1 MSAAGVPFS
10 EPRGSYALSA
20 LALGPSLLYY
30 WLTSIP
36 MFELLFT
43 HPLWAYRTGQFAFA
57 SAWPLW
63 LLVSSILL
71 AVVVI
76 VATLW
81 RRRQLGWRL
90 LLPVG
95 VLQSLLAAA
104 VLCLLWRPVLNVE
117 RVRDRENVLA
127 VAIDASAS
135 MAYGDANQSRLQE
148 VAAALQKGALAKLED
163 TFEVRLFSFAQTTT
177 PLESLDAIPAPGPQ
191 TRIGDSLVQVLQS
204 AGSVPLAGVVLFSDG
219 AENGGSLSEERL
231 TELASYGV
239 PIHTV
244 GVGPE
249 QVEGDLEL
257 ERLDLPASAPI
268 GSTVSAQVGIRH
280 SGPGTTRLRV
290 YDRDA
295 LIAARDIQLPRDS
308 NAMSLT
314 IDLPAGEAG
323 THELRFALDPLEGE
337 GNTINNTRTRVVDVP
352 ATRRNILYVEGE
364 PRWEYKFLRRA
375 AERDRALRIAS
386 VVRTTPNK
394 YYRQG
399 VDTAGELAEGFPVSA
414 AELYAYDAVVI
425 GSYEAA
431 SLRPEQHRLLKEFVD
446 QRGGSVLM
454 LAGRHGLAAGGW
466 QNAALAQ
473 TLPAQLGGR
482 QVAGLIQRPLRA
494 QPTLYGAQSPILRLD
509 ADAKRN
515 ADRWKNLPLLAD
527 YQAVGR
533 LKPGAIVLLE
543 GAVDRTRTP
552 LLLWQHYGR
561 GATFMLTTAST
572 LRWQMQLPPEDESH
586 ELFWRQLLHAISA
599 TAPPRASIQP
609 ERLAYDDER
618 NVRLVAEVRNERF
631 EPINDASVELRI
643 APQAEPAFVQ
653 PMQPSGQG
661 DGRYVAS
668 VDAATAGLYR
678 IEMTARTG
686 GREVGSA
693 ITHVLRTDGVAEHFA
708 TNQHR
713 AVLERLAAMTGGR
726 YWPLADLDGL
736 AAAIPYSKAG
746 VIERQTL
753 DLWNLPIVFLVLLAL
768 KLGEWLLRLRWGRL

>member
-1 MSAAGVPFS
+1 
-10 EPRGSYALSA
+10 
-20 LALGPSLLYY
+20 
-30 WLTSIP
+30 

-43 HPLWAYRTGQFAFA
+43 HPLWAYRTGRFAFA

-63 LLVSSILL
+63 LLAASIVL

-76 VATLW
+76 ASTLW

-95 VLQSLLAAA
+95 ILQSLLAAA
-104 VLCLLWRPVLNVE
+104 ILCLLWRPVLNVE

-135 MAYGDANQSRLQE
+135 MQYGDADQSRLQQ
-148 VAAALQKGALAKLED
+148 VAAALQKDTLAKLED
-163 TFEVRLFSFAQTTT
+163 TFEVRLFSFAQSTT
-177 PLESLDAIPAPGPQ
+177 PLESLDAIPPPGPQ

-257 ERLDLPASAPI
+257 ERLDVPASAPI

-280 SGPGTTRLRV
+280 TGPGNTRLRV
-290 YDRDA
+290 YDSDA
-295 LIAARDIQLPRDS
+295 LIAARDIELPADS
-308 NAMSLT
+308 NATSLT

-337 GNTINNTRTRVVDVP
+337 RNTVNNSRTRVVDVP

-375 AERDRALRIAS
+375 AERDRALRVAS

-399 VDTAGELAEGFPVSA
+399 IDSAAELADGFPGNP

-446 QRGGSVLM
+446 RRGGSVLM

-482 QVAGLIQRPLRA
+482 QVTTLVQRPVHA
-494 QPTLYGAQSPILRLD
+494 QPTLYGLQSPILRFD
-509 ADAKRN
+509 PDPKRN

-543 GAVDRTRTP
+543 ATADKMRTP

-586 ELFWRQLLHAISA
+586 EIFWRQLLHAISA
-599 TAPPRASIQP
+599 TAPPRASIEP

-631 EPINDASVELRI
+631 EPISDASVELRI
-643 APQAEPAFVQ
+643 APQAEPAFTQ

-668 VDAATAGLYR
+668 IDAATAGLYR
-678 IEMTARTG
+678 IDMIARAG
-686 GREVGSA
+686 NREVGTA
-693 ITHVLRTDGVAEHFA
+693 ITHVLRNDGVAEHFG
-708 TNQHR
+708 TYQHR
-713 AVLERLAAMTGGR
+713 AALERLATMTGGR
-726 YWPLADLDGL
+726 YWPLSDLAGL

>member
-1 MSAAGVPFS
+1 
-10 EPRGSYALSA
+10 
-20 LALGPSLLYY
+20 
-30 WLTSIP
+30 
-36 MFELLFT
+36 MFELLFS
-43 HPLWAYRTGQFAFA
+43 HPLWAYRTGRFAFV

-63 LLVSSILL
+63 LLAVSIVV
-71 AVVVI
+71 AVAVI

-95 VLQSLLAAA
+95 ILQSLLAAL

-135 MAYGDANQSRLQE
+135 MQYGDANQSRLQQ
-148 VAAALQKGALAKLED
+148 VAAALQKDTLKKLED
-163 TFEVRLFSFAQTTT
+163 TFDVRLFSFAQTTT
-177 PLESLDAIPAPGPQ
+177 PLESLDAIPPPGSQ

-249 QVEGDLEL
+249 QVQGDLEL
-257 ERLDLPASAPI
+257 ERLDVPASAPI

-280 SGPGTTRLRV
+280 SGPAATRLRV

-295 LIAARDIQLPRDS
+295 LIAARDIALPADS
-308 NAMSLT
+308 NATTLT

-323 THELRFALDPLEGE
+323 THELRFTLDPLEGE
-337 GNTINNTRTRVVDVP
+337 GNTINNTRTRVIDVP
-352 ATRRNILYVEGE
+352 ASRRNILYVEGE

-375 AERDRALRIAS
+375 AERDRALRVAS

-399 VDTAGELAEGFPVSA
+399 IDSAGELAEGFPVTP
-414 AELYAYDAVVI
+414 AELFAYDAVVI

-446 QRGGSVLM
+446 KRGGSVLM
-454 LAGRHGLAAGGW
+454 LGGRHGLAAGGW

-473 TLPAQLGGR
+473 TLPAQLVGR
-482 QVAGLIQRPLRA
+482 QVTALVQRPVHA
-494 QPTLYGAQSPILRLD
+494 QPTLYGLQSPILRFEPD
-509 ADAKRN
+509 PKRN

-527 YQAVGR
+527 YQTVGR

-543 GAVDRTRTP
+543 ATADRMRTP

-572 LRWQMQLPPEDESH
+572 LRWQMQLPPQDESH
-586 ELFWRQLLHAISA
+586 EIFWRQLLHAISA
-599 TAPPRASIQP
+599 TAPPRASVEP
-609 ERLAYDDER
+609 ERLTYDDER

-631 EPINDASVELRI
+631 EPINDANVELRI
-643 APQAEPAFVQ
+643 APQADPAFVQ

-668 VDAATAGLYR
+668 VDAATGGLYR
-678 IEMTARTG
+678 IEMTARAG
-686 GREVGSA
+686 GREVA
-693 ITHVLRTDGVAEHFA
+693 NATTHVLRNDGVAEHFG
-708 TNQHR
+708 TYQHR
-713 AVLERLAAMTGGR
+713 AALERLASMTGGR
-726 YWPLADLDGL
+726 YWPLSDLDGL

>member
-1 MSAAGVPFS
+1 
-10 EPRGSYALSA
+10 
-20 LALGPSLLYY
+20 
-30 WLTSIP
+30 

-63 LLVSSILL
+63 LLVAAILL
-71 AVVVI
+71 AVAVI

-81 RRRQLGWRL
+81 RRKQLGWRL
-90 LLPVG
+90 LLPIG
-95 VLQSLLAAA
+95 ILQSLLAAA
-104 VLCLLWRPVLNVE
+104 ILCLLWRPVLNVE

-135 MAYGDANQSRLQE
+135 MAYGDAERSRLQD
-148 VAAALQKGALAKLED
+148 VAAALQKGTLAKLED
-163 TFEVRLFSFAQTTT
+163 TFDVRLFSFAQVTT

-249 QVEGDLEL
+249 QIEGDLEL
-257 ERLDLPASAPI
+257 ERLELPASAPI
-268 GSTVSAQVGIRH
+268 GSTVTAQVGIRH
-280 SGPGTTRLRV
+280 YGAATTRLRV

-308 NAMSLT
+308 NATNLA
-314 IDLPAGEAG
+314 IDLPAGEPG
-323 THELRFALDPLEGE
+323 THELRFVLDPLEGE
-337 GNTINNTRTRVVDVP
+337 RNTINNSRTRVVDVP
-352 ATRRNILYVEGE
+352 ASRRSILYVEGE

-399 VDTAGELAEGFPVSA
+399 IDSAGELADGFPASA

-482 QVAGLIQRPLRA
+482 QVTALVARPLRA
-494 QPTLYGAQSPILRLD
+494 QPTLYGLQSPILRFD
-509 ADAKRN
+509 PDPKRN

-543 GAVDRTRTP
+543 GMADRTRMP

-586 ELFWRQLLHAISA
+586 EIFWRQLLHAISA
-599 TAPPRASIQP
+599 TAPPRVSIEP
-609 ERLAYDDER
+609 ERLTYDDER

-631 EPINDASVELRI
+631 EPINDASVELLI
-643 APQAEPAFVQ
+643 APQTEPAFVQ
-653 PMQPSGQG
+653 PMQPTGQG

-678 IEMTARTG
+678 IEMKAREG
-686 GREVGSA
+686 SREVGSA
-693 ITHVLRTDGVAEHFA
+693 TTHVLRNDGVAEHFA
-708 TNQHR
+708 TQQHR

-768 KLGEWLLRLRWGRL
+768 KLGEWLLRLRRGRL

>member
-1 MSAAGVPFS
+1 
-10 EPRGSYALSA
+10 
-20 LALGPSLLYY
+20 
-30 WLTSIP
+30 

-43 HPLWAYRTGQFAFA
+43 HPLWAYRTGRFAFA

-63 LLVSSILL
+63 LLGASILL
-71 AVVVI
+71 AVAVI
-76 VATLW
+76 VVTLW
-81 RRRQLGWRL
+81 QRRQLGWRL

-95 VLQSLLAAA
+95 ILQGLLAAA

-135 MAYGDANQSRLQE
+135 MTYGDANRSRLQD
-148 VAAALQKGALAKLED
+148 VAAALQKGTLAKLED

-177 PLESLDAIPAPGPQ
+177 PLDSLDAIPAPGPQ

-249 QVEGDLEL
+249 QVAGDLEL
-257 ERLDLPASAPI
+257 ERLDVPASAPI

-280 SGPGTTRLRV
+280 SGPGATRLRV
-290 YDRDA
+290 YDSDA
-295 LIAARDIQLPRDS
+295 LIAARDLQLPADS
-308 NAMSLT
+308 NATSLT

-323 THELRFALDPLEGE
+323 THELRFTLDPLEGE
-337 GNTINNTRTRVVDVP
+337 SNTINNSRTRVVDVP
-352 ATRRNILYVEGE
+352 ATRRSILYVEGE

-375 AERDRALRIAS
+375 AERDRALRVAS

-399 VDTAGELAEGFPVSA
+399 IDSAGELADGFPVTP
-414 AELYAYDAVVI
+414 AELYGYDAVVI

-473 TLPAQLGGR
+473 TLPAQLAGR
-482 QVAGLIQRPLRA
+482 QVTSLVQRPLHA
-494 QPTLYGAQSPILRLD
+494 QPTLYGVESPILRFD
-509 ADAKRN
+509 PDPKRN

-543 GAVDRTRTP
+543 ATADRTRTP

-586 ELFWRQLLHAISA
+586 EIFWRQLLHAISA
-599 TAPPRASIQP
+599 TAPPRASIEP
-609 ERLAYDDER
+609 ERLSYDDER

-631 EPINDASVELRI
+631 EPINDAGVELRI
-643 APQAEPAFVQ
+643 APQAEPPFVQ

-668 VDAATAGLYR
+668 IDAATAGLYR
-678 IEMTARTG
+678 IEMTARAG

-693 ITHVLRTDGVAEHFA
+693 TAHVLRNDGVAEHFG
-708 TNQHR
+708 TYQHR
-713 AVLERLAAMTGGR
+713 AALERLAAMTGGR

-753 DLWNLPIVFLVLLAL
+753 DLWNLPIVFLVLLVL

>member
-1 MSAAGVPFS
+1 
-10 EPRGSYALSA
+10 
-20 LALGPSLLYY
+20 
-30 WLTSIP
+30 

-63 LLVSSILL
+63 LLVASILL
-71 AVVVI
+71 AVGVI
-76 VATLW
+76 IATLW
-81 RRRQLGWRL
+81 QRRQLGLRL

-95 VLQSLLAAA
+95 ILQSLLAAA
-104 VLCLLWRPVLNVE
+104 ILCLLWRPVLNVE

-135 MAYGDANQSRLQE
+135 MAYGDTDPNRSRLQD
-148 VAAALQKGALAKLED
+148 VAAALQKGTLAKLED

-204 AGSVPLAGVVLFSDG
+204 AGSVPLAGIVLFSDG

-249 QVEGDLEL
+249 QIEGDLEL
-257 ERLDLPASAPI
+257 ERLELPASAPI
-268 GSTVSAQVGIRH
+268 GSTVTAQVGIRH
-280 SGPGTTRLRV
+280 YGPATTRLRV

-295 LIAARDIQLPRDS
+295 IIAARDIQLPRDS
-308 NAMSLT
+308 NATSLA

-323 THELRFALDPLEGE
+323 THELRFVLDPVEGE
-337 GNTINNTRTRVVDVP
+337 RNTLNNARSRVVDVP
-352 ATRRNILYVEGE
+352 ASRRNILYVEGE

-375 AERDRALRIAS
+375 AERDRALRVAS

-399 VDTAGELAEGFPVSA
+399 IDSAGELADGFPANA

-454 LAGRHGLAAGGW
+454 LAGRHGLTAGGW

-482 QVAGLIQRPLRA
+482 QVTALVQRPLRA
-494 QPTLYGAQSPILRLD
+494 QPTLYGIQSPILRFD
-509 ADAKRN
+509 PDPKRN
-515 ADRWKNLPLLAD
+515 ADRWKSLPLLAD

-543 GAVDRTRTP
+543 GMADRTRMP

-572 LRWQMQLPPEDESH
+572 LRWQMQLPPQDESH
-586 ELFWRQLLHAISA
+586 EIFWRQLLHAISA
-599 TAPPRASIQP
+599 TAPARASIEP

-643 APQAEPAFVQ
+643 APQTEPAFSQ

-661 DGRYVAS
+661 DGRYVAN

-678 IEMTARTG
+678 IEMTAREG
-686 GREVGSA
+686 SREVGSA
-693 ITHVLRTDGVAEHFA
+693 TTHVLRNDGVAEHFA
-708 TNQHR
+708 TQQHR

-726 YWPLADLDGL
+726 YWPLADVEGL

-753 DLWNLPIVFLVLLAL
+753 DLWNLPIVFLLLLAL